1 MTRPSLIQSDNGVQA
16 VQAENIEV
24 RQRVGIEGVV
34 RQRKLHDE
42 PAGSFML
49 SQFQRGQ
56 GPERLRTLERGY
68 GRVGTSIVATGSHL
82 GRVGLRLA
90 PSRGGYRV
98 KNRRLGGQVAGG
110 GIGTSVDRRHQ
121 CL

>member
-1 MTRPSLIQSDNGVQA
+1 MNEPSLIQSDNGVQA

-49 SQFQRGQ
+49 SQFQRSQ

-68 GRVGTSIVATGSHL
+68 TRAGSCIVATGNRL
-82 GRVGLRLA
+82 GCSGLQRHV

-110 GIGTSVDRRHQ
+110 GIGTSVDRR
-121 CL
+121 